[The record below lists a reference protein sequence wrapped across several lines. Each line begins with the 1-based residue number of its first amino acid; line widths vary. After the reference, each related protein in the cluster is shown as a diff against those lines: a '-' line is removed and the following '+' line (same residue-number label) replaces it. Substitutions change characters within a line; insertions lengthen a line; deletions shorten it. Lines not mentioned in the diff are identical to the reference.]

1 VVDGVLGRRALALV
15 LVAEEAAGV
24 HALRA
29 LAKTEHRIHAVLTRG
44 LDDGA
49 SPSVA
54 DVARSLGL
62 AVWPAARVRDPALAL
77 ELTAARI
84 DLLLNV
90 HSLYLVHEAVLAA
103 PVIGAFNLHPGPL
116 PHYAGLNCPSWA
128 LYHGERS
135 YGVTVHWMAP
145 RIDTGPIAYAAT
157 FDIDPTDT
165 AFRLSAKCVTAGLP
179 LLRRLVDNAA
189 TDASA
194 IPALEQDLARRRC
207 FGRRAPRNAAIGWA
221 EPAHRI
227 AGLVRA
233 CNYAPYVS
241 PWGQAHARWHG
252 QRVEILDVART
263 GVACDARPG
272 VVRARAPAAVDVAT
286 GDEWL
291 RVRSVRHDGHP
302 LAPATLLGEGRLDD
316 GDPGTDPSCVAKV
329 ALATLSPW
337 ERRATPS

>member
-1 VVDGVLGRRALALV
+1 VDGVLGRRPLSLV
-15 LVAEEAAGV
+15 LVAEESAGV

-44 LDDGA
+44 IDDGA
-49 SPSVA
+49 SPSVGA
-54 DVARSLGL
+54 VARSLGL
-62 AVWPAARVRDPALAL
+62 DVWPAARVRDPALAP
-77 ELTAARI
+77 ELAAAHI
-84 DLLLNV
+84 DLILNV

-103 PVIGAFNLHPGPL
+103 PLIGAFNLHPGPL
-116 PHYAGLNCPSWA
+116 PHYAGLSCPSWA

-145 RIDTGPIAYAAT
+145 RIDAGPIAYAAA
-157 FDIDPTDT
+157 FDIDETDT
-165 AFRLSAKCVTAGLP
+165 AFRLSARCVSAGLP
-179 LLRRLVDNAA
+179 LLLRLVDTAA
-189 TDASA
+189 GDASA

-241 PWGQAHARWHG
+241 PWGQAHARCRG
-252 QRVEILDVART
+252 QRVDILDVACT

-272 VVRARAPAAVDVAT
+272 MVRAQAPPAIDVAT

-291 RVRSVRHDGHP
+291 RVRSVRHAGRAI
-302 LAPATLLGEGRLDD
+302 APATLLGEGRLED
-316 GDPGTDPSCVAKV
+316 GDPGNHPSVAEP
-329 ALATLSPW
+329 APIGSTH
-337 ERRATPS
+337 